1 MNKEYTYNR
10 YNTLLIKAMNIRQV
24 FILQQV

>member
-10 YNTLLIKAMNIRQV
+10 YNTFFIKTKNISQV